1 MSNNQERVEA
11 GEPDLFNQQIDDE
24 PAGDA
29 PGATPEPCP
38 HCGRAMGVLEGSKG
52 AKGRRPTS
60 RAAAEINRDT
70 DQHRVLRVLRTLG
83 PATADAVAA
92 EVKRSPNQTA
102 ARLLALRDGG
112 YVRHTTEN
120 GEYVLRLT
128 RTGSKAQVQEL
139 TPAGFAALARLDRT
153 T

>member
-11 GEPDLFNQQIDDE
+11 GEPDLFDQQLDDG
-24 PAGDA
+24 PAEA
-29 PGATPEPCP
+29 PGAAPESCP
-38 HCGRAMGVLEGSKG
+38 HCGRTMGVLEGSKG

-70 DQHRVLRVLRTLG
+70 DQHRALAALRTLG

-120 GEYVLRLT
+120 DAYVLRPT

>member
-1 MSNNQERVEA
+1 MS
-11 GEPDLFNQQIDDE
+11 EPDLFDQQLDDE
-24 PAGDA
+24 PAET
-29 PGATPEPCP
+29 PGAAPEPCP

-70 DQHRVLRVLRTLG
+70 DQHQALAALRTLG

-112 YVRHTTEN
+112 YVRHATEN
-120 GEYVLRLT
+120 GAYVLRPT

-139 TPAGFAALARLDRT
+139 TPAGVAALARLERGT
-153 T
+153 

>member
-11 GEPDLFNQQIDDE
+11 GEPDLFDQQLDDG
-24 PAGDA
+24 PAEA
-29 PGATPEPCP
+29 PGAAPESCP

-112 YVRHTTEN
+112 YV
-120 GEYVLRLT
+120 LRPT

-139 TPAGFAALARLDRT
+139 TPAGVAALARLDRT